1 MGGVLHQREDESGST
16 TSGGGWNPCAKGS
29 AGAFTGISKK
39 DYRAHPKVV
48 KSRYVN
54 HAAMADTSAEVGA
67 LARPQTEGG
76 DPFGTHRTVEPRGAL
91 PQPASRVDNDFSR
104 IYAGEL
110 LLAVDTLNVD
120 AASFRQ
126 MEEAGAKIGEAAEAA
141 VSRNVLETIAS
152 RGKQHNPVTGSGG
165 MLLGR
170 VLQVASDR
178 ADAATLKPG
187 DRVATLVSLSL
198 TPLRVDRVLAVRI
211 ASAQL
216 DVEGEAV
223 LFASGAYARMP
234 SDLPER
240 LALAVL
246 DVAGAAP
253 QVARLVKPGASVCI
267 FGAGGKSGILCAAE
281 ARRAGGPSA
290 RVIGVETHEPY
301 AADLRAL
308 GLCDEVLSLDA
319 RDPVAARVAVLAA
332 NGGREVDLSLSC
344 VNVTDAE
351 MSAIMVTRDRG
362 IAYFFA
368 MSTSFTKAAL
378 GAEGVSKDVDLVI
391 GNGYAVGHADHSL
404 AMMREMPTIRALFEK
419 RYG

>member
-1 MGGVLHQREDESGST
+1 MRTE
-16 TSGGGWNPCAKGS
+16 
-29 AGAFTGISKK
+29 
-39 DYRAHPKVV
+39 
-48 KSRYVN
+48 
-54 HAAMADTSAEVGA
+54 AAMADTSAKVG
-67 LARPQTEGG
+67 LAPGG
-76 DPFGTHRTVEPRGAL
+76 DPFGTHRAIEPRASL
-91 PQPASRVDNDFSR
+91 PQPAWRVDNDFSR

-126 MEEAGAKIGEAAEAA
+126 MEEAGAKLGETPENA
-141 VSRNVLETIAS
+141 VSRQVVETVAA

-170 VLQVASDR
+170 VLQVAPDR
-178 ADAATLKPG
+178 PDAVALRPG

-198 TPLRVDRVLAVRI
+198 TPLRIDDILAVRVP
-211 ASAQL
+211 SAQL
-216 DVEGEAV
+216 DVRGAAI
-223 LFASGAYARMP
+223 LFATGAYARLPEDM
-234 SDLPER
+234 PER

-253 QVARLVKPGASVCI
+253 QVARLVRPGASVCI

-281 ARRAGGPSA
+281 ARRSGGRAA
-290 RVIGVETHEPY
+290 RVIGVETHQPY
-301 AADLRAL
+301 ADDLRAL
-308 GLCDEVLSLDA
+308 GLCDVVLGLDA
-319 RDPVAARVAVLAA
+319 RDPVAVRSAVLAA
-332 NGGREVDLSLSC
+332 NGGREVDLALSC
-344 VNVTDAE
+344 VNVQDAE

-362 IAYFFA
+362 TTYFFA

-391 GNGYAVGHADHSL
+391 GNGFAAGHADHSL
-404 AMMREMPTIRALFEK
+404 AMMRDMPAIRALFEK

>member
-1 MGGVLHQREDESGST
+1 
-16 TSGGGWNPCAKGS
+16 
-29 AGAFTGISKK
+29 
-39 DYRAHPKVV
+39 
-48 KSRYVN
+48 
-54 HAAMADTSAEVGA
+54 MADTSAKVGEA
-67 LARPQTEGG
+67 SRAFAAGG
-76 DPFGTHRTVEPRGAL
+76 DPFGTHRAVEPKGSL
-91 PQPASRVDNDFSR
+91 PQPAARVDNDFTR

-126 MEEAGAKIGEAAEAA
+126 MEEEGAQAGEPSDVA
-141 VSRNVLETIAS
+141 VSRRVLRTVEL

-170 VLQVASDR
+170 VLQVAPDHP
-178 ADAATLKPG
+178 DAAALRPG

-198 TPLRVDRVLAVRI
+198 TPLRVDRIRAVRVP
-211 ASAQL
+211 SAQL

-234 SDLPER
+234 VDMPER

-253 QVARLVKPGASVCI
+253 QVARLVKPGSFSVCI

-281 ARRAGGPSA
+281 ARRTGGPNA
-290 RVIGVETHEPY
+290 RVIGIESHAPY
-301 AADLRAL
+301 ADDLRAL
-308 GLCDEVLSLDA
+308 GLCDEVLALDA
-319 RDPVAARVAVLAA
+319 RDPVAARRAVLAA
-332 NGGREVDLSLSC
+332 NGGREVDLALSC
-344 VNVTDAE
+344 VNVADAE
-351 MSAIMVTRDRG
+351 MSAIMCTRDRG
-362 IAYFFA
+362 VSYFFA

-391 GNGYAVGHADHSL
+391 GNGFAHGHADHSL
-404 AMMREMPTIRALFEK
+404 AMMRDLPAVRALFEK